1 MMTSSGRRNGST
13 NNNKEMIR
21 NETLQS
27 ALECVVNRQLGKAVN
42 LLENY
47 LYTFVQPQATEQLE
61 ELKTDYQLMAE
72 YWQRGFEDPE
82 RERLYDKL
90 LHRMY
95 VLVSNEYIR
104 YYIKNSS
111 FAKRK
116 PHTRNNILKW
126 IIHNFH
132 HFRRSV

>member
-1 MMTSSGRRNGST
+1 MTSSGRRNGST

-90 LHRMY
+90 LQRLRPDEGGKER
-95 VLVSNEYIR
+95 LV
-104 YYIKNSS
+104 
-111 FAKRK
+111 AKCN
-116 PHTRNNILKW
+116 PTGHGVVCN
-126 IIHNFH
+126 
-132 HFRRSV
+132 